1 MLIWKTPLNFIKANS
16 LFSLLPVFLFWISF
30 QLLCFGAAAGPLTW
44 PARITQNMH
53 WRSWNETN
61 PGSSPIKKRRVLGFG
76 STFFF
81 LRSTLVSRLIFE
93 PWHLM
98 DKQRLTVSIKLFC
111 LKMII
116 RWNCRWMFVGW
127 YQKAIFKLCWS
138 LAKIIYAWTTGRQK
152 LPCGKWYLISLETG
166 APKGKD
172 RQAVC
177 RRWKQGELK
186 L

>member
-1 MLIWKTPLNFIKANS
+1 MACLAS
-16 LFSLLPVFLFWISF
+16 LPVFLLWISF
-30 QLLCFGAAAGPLTW
+30 QLICFGAAGSWSPWRDLPGPHG
-44 PARITQNMH
+44 ICIGEV
-53 WRSWNETN
+53 ETRQIQ
-61 PGSSPIKKRRVLGFG
+61 GAHLSRKGVFGVLGPH
-76 STFFF
+76 FFC
-81 LRSTLVSRLIFE
+81 LRSTLVSRLTFE

-98 DKQRLTVSIKLFC
+98 MDNQRLTVSIHLFC
-111 LKMII
+111 
-116 RWNCRWMFVGW
+116 WGGW
-127 YQKAIFKLCWS
+127 LLGEIAGECVLVEIPKANFKLCWS
-138 LAKIIYAWTTGRQK
+138 LARIIYAWTTGRQK